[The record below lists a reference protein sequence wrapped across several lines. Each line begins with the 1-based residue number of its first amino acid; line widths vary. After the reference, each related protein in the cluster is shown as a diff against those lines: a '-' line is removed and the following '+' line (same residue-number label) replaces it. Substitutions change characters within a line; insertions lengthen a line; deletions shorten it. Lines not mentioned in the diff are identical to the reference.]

1 MQERKGYPMV
11 VARFIPN
18 LPFSMK
24 KLAPKVLAYA
34 FAVGS
39 LASAVFADS
48 RDEKPVKMDAVVV
61 QETKTHTLFMGT
73 DISLNLD
80 RDLYPVRDVEGG
92 SWVVEINHQQR
103 VISAKSAP
111 VNLKITPSLKLSEMS
126 ATIEGFSGVRGY
138 TFDNDP
144 SVRLTRGM
152 ASAEMSNFML
162 QGVASDARNLSDTL
176 GNKALG
182 PASTFA
188 AADKQFGDAAL
199 LLSAQTS
206 PAIKHPPKAI
216 PGVAVPAN
224 PLVNTTFDGKDG
236 QGLAI
241 LEAGLAEQKADGMAA
256 NGNEPGGR
264 LTRAGVDAMEVDFHI
279 SSAKPLY
286 EPYIVTITKFHDQN
300 GPRGTVQ
307 SLVYAKSLDP
317 ILKEKSHVQFT
328 EGGFP
333 FDFELIDFQVH
344 LYDRGV
350 EIPTNLSRDR
360 VEMTRTEAFEYVKME
375 YLGAHRSAT
384 LPPTPAMGKLPSDL
398 PNKLATG
405 KYGETF
411 YVKVSRDGLAEAPFA
426 DAECTRR
433 IDDPFLVSVVTSLRF
448 KPALNQGKPVEGISA
463 LNLSKLTI

>member
-1 MQERKGYPMV
+1 
-11 VARFIPN
+11 
-18 LPFSMK
+18 MK
-24 KLAPKVLAYA
+24 KLAPKILAYA

-39 LASAVFADS
+39 LASAVFAEG

-144 SVRLTRGM
+144 SVRLTRGI

-176 GNKALG
+176 GNRALG
-182 PASTFA
+182 PASTLA
-188 AADKQFGDAAL
+188 SSDKQFGDAAIML
-199 LLSAQTS
+199 TAQTS
-206 PAIKHPPKAI
+206 GAIKHAPP
-216 PGVAVPAN
+216 AVPGAAFPSN
-224 PLVNTTFDGKDG
+224 PLVNTTFAGADG
-236 QGLAI
+236 QGLAQ
-241 LEAGLAEQKADGMAA
+241 LEAGIAERKADGMAA

-264 LTRAGVDAMEVDFHI
+264 LTRSGVDAMEVDFHI
-279 SSAKPLY
+279 SSARPLY

-300 GPRGTVQ
+300 GPRGSVQ

-317 ILKEKSHVQFT
+317 IHKEKNHVQFT

-333 FDFELIDFQVH
+333 FNFELIDFQVH

-360 VEMTRTEAFEYVKME
+360 VDLTRSEAFEYVKME
-375 YLGAHRSAT
+375 YLGAHKGAT
-384 LPPTPAMGKLPSDL
+384 LPPTPAMGKLPADL

-405 KYGETF
+405 NYGETF
-411 YVKVSRDGLAEAPFA
+411 YVKVSKDGLAEASFA
-426 DAECTRR
+426 DADCTKK
-433 IDDPFLVSVVTSLRF
+433 IDDAFLASVVASLRF
-448 KPALNQGKPVEGISA
+448 KPALDHGKPVEGVSA